1 MTCRDLMTPNPACC
15 VPRDSVVTAGM
26 IMKNHN
32 VGSVPVV
39 QDRDSMRVIGMIT
52 DRDIALRVVADQ
64 RDYYN
69 THVED
74 VMTNDVVTCSVDDDY
89 DEVIQ
94 AMKQHQIRRIPV
106 VDSKKRLSGIIAVAD
121 VAREAPETEEVG
133 EVVERIS
140 KPGMMMHEGAGRTGN
155 AGRYTTAGLLVA
167 GGLGIGAGL
176 IYLLDPRWA
185 RRAKESV
192 GNAVESVRETVNQ
205 TSERSET

>member
-1 MTCRDLMTPNPACC
+1 
-15 VPRDSVVTAGM
+15 M

-39 QDRDSMRVIGMIT
+39 LDRDSMRVIGMVT

-74 VMTNDVVTCSVDDDY
+74 VMSKDVVMCRIDDDY
-89 DEVIQ
+89 NEVID
-94 AMKQHQIRRIPV
+94 AMAQHQIRRIPV
-106 VDSKKRLSGIIAVAD
+106 VDSKKRLCGIVALAD
-121 VAREAPETEEVG
+121 VARQAPEREEVG
-133 EVVERIS
+133 VVVEQIS
-140 KPGMMMHEGAGRTGN
+140 KPGIATHDGRATNGS
-155 AGRYTTAGLLVA
+155 RYTTAGLLVA

-185 RRAKESV
+185 HRATQAIK
-192 GNAVESVRETVNQ
+192 ETVSHPPAGQ
-205 TSERSET
+205 

>member
-1 MTCRDLMTPNPACC
+1 MTSDPACC
-15 VPRDSVVTAGM
+15 VPRDTVVTAGM

-39 QDRDSMRVIGMIT
+39 LDRDSMRVIGMIT
-52 DRDIALRVVADQ
+52 DRDIAMRVVADQ

-74 VMTNDVVTCSVDDDY
+74 VMSKDVILCSVDDNYND
-89 DEVIQ
+89 VIE
-94 AMKQHQIRRIPV
+94 AMKEHQIRRIPV
-106 VDSKKRLSGIIAVAD
+106 VDSNKRLCGIIAIAD
-121 VAREAPETEEVG
+121 VAREAADPEVG
-133 EVVERIS
+133 EVVGRIS
-140 KPGMMMHEGAGRTGN
+140 RPGVAQHDGHAGN

-185 RRAKESV
+185 RRARESMSS
-192 GNAVESVRETVNQ
+192 AVDAVKETV
-205 TSERSET
+205 SSRPLH